1 MKLAYDRKMAREVL
15 VAGYARTPERS
26 PSHATNAY
34 LTIGVRVDIASH
46 TITAVSSTMGVPL
59 SREWV
64 ESHLLG
70 TNLLDPSPQ
79 FVRDVRRDYWGLAQG
94 TLLQCYRDLAR
105 RYRHGLQREGLLP
118 SSLSEPEHEEEGW
131 TDDGPAG

>member
-1 MKLAYDRKMAREVL
+1 MAREVL

-26 PSHATNAY
+26 PAHATNAY

-46 TITAVSSTMGVPL
+46 TVVAVSSTMGVPV

-64 ESHLLG
+64 EEHLLG
-70 TNLLDPSPQ
+70 ANLLDPSPP
-79 FVRDVRRDYWGLAQG
+79 FVHDVRSDYWGLAQG
-94 TLLQCYRDLAR
+94 TLLQCYRDLVR

-118 SSLSEPEHEEEGW
+118 AGHPDVEQDPESW
-131 TDDGPAG
+131 SDDAAPG